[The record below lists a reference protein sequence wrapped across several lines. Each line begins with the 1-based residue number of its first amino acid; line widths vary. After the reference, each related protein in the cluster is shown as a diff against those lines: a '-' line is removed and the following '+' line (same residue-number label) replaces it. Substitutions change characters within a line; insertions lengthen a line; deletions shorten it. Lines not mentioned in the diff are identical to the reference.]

1 MQTFINIEEISDNKV
16 IINCSEMIDFLI
28 IFFFSRLLI
37 LKNFTDLNLLFNIL
51 QNFLN
56 LLF

>member
-51 QNFLN
+51 QNFLT